1 MPGIKNTGLLAGPLL
16 FLLILWLSIPEG
28 LSVPAR
34 IVLACSCWMALWWIS
49 EAVPIY
55 VTALIPLVV
64 FPMGRVAEAAQVS
77 TAYMDSNIVLFM
89 GGFFLAMSIQKWNL
103 HRRIALATIALVGTN
118 GSRLLLGFMIATAFL
133 SMWVSNTATAIM
145 MLPIAVA
152 VVQHLHERKVLRED
166 SFLPTALML
175 GIAYSASIGGV
186 ATLIG
191 TPPNIVFASQF
202 TSLFPDRSPIG
213 FGQWMLL
220 GLPFSLLL
228 LALAW
233 FYLSRFYGRLQ
244 DDHLGGE
251 MEIIERERASLGGMS
266 RGEKGVAVVFALTA
280 LAWIFRRNL
289 ELGVLQIPGW
299 ASLLGVDEFVH
310 DSTVAIFAALVLF
323 SLPVSWSDRE
333 FLLDWS
339 TAARIP
345 WGILLLFGG
354 GIALARGFQS
364 SGLADWVGGQLTI
377 LEGLPVPLLILC
389 LCLIVSFLTELTSN
403 TATAALLMPVLA
415 GTAGSLNVAPE
426 LLMIPATISASC
438 AFMLPVATPPNAIVF
453 GSGYLTIPEMAKAGL
468 LMNVLGALVTTL
480 MIYLLGFT
488 VFQIAS

>member
-16 FLLILWLSIPEG
+16 FLLILWLSIPDG
-28 LSVPAR
+28 ISDAAR
-34 IVLACSCWMALWWIS
+34 IVLACSFWMALWWIT

-64 FPMGRVAEAAQVS
+64 FPMGRVAEAGQVS

-103 HRRIALATIALVGTN
+103 HRRIALTTIAVVGTN

-152 VVQHLHERKVLRED
+152 VIQHLKERDVLRKA
-166 SFLPTALML
+166 SYLPTSLML

-202 TSLFPDRSPIG
+202 TSLFPDRPPIG

-220 GLPFSLLL
+220 GVPFSVLFLG
-228 LALAW
+228 LAW
-233 FYLSRFYGRLQ
+233 IYLSRVYGRLQ
-244 DDHLGGE
+244 EDHLGDQI
-251 MEIIERERASLGGMS
+251 EIIDRERSSLGSMT
-266 RGEKGVAVVFALTA
+266 RGEKSVTIVFVLTA

-289 ELGVLQIPGW
+289 ELGVVQIPGW
-299 ASLLGVDEFVH
+299 ANLLGVDEFVH
-310 DSTVAIFAALVLF
+310 DSTVAVLASLVLF
-323 SLPVSWSDRE
+323 CLPVSWSERE
-333 FLLDWS
+333 FLLDWP
-339 TAARIP
+339 TAAKIP

-364 SGLADWVGGQLTI
+364 SGLAGWVGQQLII
-377 LEGLPVPLLILC
+377 LEGLPVPLLILS

-415 GTAGSLNVAPE
+415 GTAGSLNVAAE

-453 GSGYLTIPEMAKAGL
+453 GSDYLTIPQMAKAGL
-468 LMNVLGALVTTL
+468 AMNIMGAVVTTIV
-480 MIYLLGFT
+480 IYLLGIT
-488 VFQIAS
+488 VFQIS